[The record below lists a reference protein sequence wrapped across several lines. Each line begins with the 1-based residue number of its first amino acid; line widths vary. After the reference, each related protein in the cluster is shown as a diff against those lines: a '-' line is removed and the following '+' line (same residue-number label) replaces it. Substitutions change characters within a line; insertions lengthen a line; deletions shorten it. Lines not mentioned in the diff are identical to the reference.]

1 LLRVLRVL
9 SGALRDI
16 CTRTDWARPVS
27 GWLGLNSDPAPN
39 SRLAQLQEMTTPAME
54 IKVEANALFKAGNY
68 QEAAECYS
76 RAMASCVDEVMSGSI
91 VTTDEQKASIFANR
105 AACWL
110 KLGDHAQTISDC
122 DAALELKPL
131 YVSAMLRRATALEAT
146 GETARACE
154 DLRHALTIEPA
165 NSRATKALNRLQGV
179 TDVPAAASVAAG
191 DSSAVDEG
199 VIAASLA
206 RGTGGTDSKFD
217 EARLV
222 KPGEWEE
229 WDEMMKA
236 DAGGGDEALLE
247 EMVEKQMSEMRA
259 SLGSGVKTA

>member
-1 LLRVLRVL
+1 
-9 SGALRDI
+9 
-16 CTRTDWARPVS
+16 
-27 GWLGLNSDPAPN
+27 
-39 SRLAQLQEMTTPAME
+39 MTTPAME

-68 QEAAECYS
+68 QEASECYS

-165 NSRATKALNRLQGV
+165 NSRATKALNRLQSAADAPAPA
-179 TDVPAAASVAAG
+179 TSAAAAGSPSVE
-191 DSSAVDEG
+191 EG
-199 VIAASLA
+199 LIAASLA
-206 RGTGGTDSKFD
+206 KGSGATSPAFD
-217 EARLV
+217 ETRLV

-236 DAGGGDEALLE
+236 DEGGGDEALLE
-247 EMVEKQMSEMRA
+247 EMLEKQMREMRA

>member
-1 LLRVLRVL
+1 
-9 SGALRDI
+9 
-16 CTRTDWARPVS
+16 
-27 GWLGLNSDPAPN
+27 
-39 SRLAQLQEMTTPAME
+39 MTTPTME
-54 IKVEANALFKAGNY
+54 IKVEANALFKAGKY
-68 QEAAECYS
+68 QEASECYS

-165 NSRATKALNRLQGV
+165 NSRATKALNRMQGAAGAPA
-179 TDVPAAASVAAG
+179 TATSAAAAGSPSVKG
-191 DSSAVDEG
+191 LQ
-199 VIAASLA
+199 AASHA
-206 RGTGGTDSKFD
+206 RGSDAADPAFD
-217 EARLV
+217 ETRLV

-236 DAGGGDEALLE
+236 DEGGGDEALLE
-247 EMVEKQMSEMRA
+247 EMLEKQMREMRA

>member
-1 LLRVLRVL
+1 
-9 SGALRDI
+9 
-16 CTRTDWARPVS
+16 
-27 GWLGLNSDPAPN
+27 
-39 SRLAQLQEMTTPAME
+39 MTTPAME
-54 IKVEANALFKAGNY
+54 IKVEANTLFKAGNY
-68 QEAAECYS
+68 KEAAECYS
-76 RAMASCVDEVMSGSI
+76 RAMACCVDEVMSGSI

-122 DAALELKPL
+122 DAALELRPL

-154 DLRHALTIEPA
+154 DLRHALTVEPA

-179 TDVPAAASVAAG
+179 TDAPASASVGAG
-191 DSSAVDEG
+191 DSAAVDEA

-206 RGTGGTDSKFD
+206 KGNGADSKFD

-236 DAGGGDEALLE
+236 DESGGDEALLE
-247 EMVEKQMSEMRA
+247 EMLEKQMSEMRA